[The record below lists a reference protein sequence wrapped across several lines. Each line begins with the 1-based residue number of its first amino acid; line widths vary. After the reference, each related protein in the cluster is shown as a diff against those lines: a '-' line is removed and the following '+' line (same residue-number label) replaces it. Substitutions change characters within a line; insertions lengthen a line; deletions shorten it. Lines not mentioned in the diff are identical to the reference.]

1 MKRKLQLLKVLGKL
15 LLLIVLWA
23 VTLVYALF
31 QGGFVSWFLFY
42 SFVPFALYSLLVSL
56 YPLSDFQVERNFKSA
71 DFKAGDSMEVSITIK
86 RKLPFPLFYLVAD
99 DIVSPSIFYR
109 SSFQKAKTM
118 IYPGFRREINFV
130 YKIDELPRGEHHF
143 TAVRLKTGDFFGIFE
158 KEVTVNCL
166 NTLLVYPAFVDVIY
180 RPLENRYDQGMTSS
194 NVKIQKDT
202 TMATGVKEYQ
212 PGDRFSWIHW
222 KSFARTNELMT
233 KEFEE
238 RQSHDVLVV
247 LDREPSSAFEPMVMF
262 TASILKAIMKKGA
275 QAGMLSIGE
284 DHVSFPIRGGE
295 GHQRQLYHHLA
306 KVRADSKFDLSK
318 VLQGEGINYQQSAAV
333 MFITGSVSKKLIST
347 VRSYAKR
354 NSAVVIFLVKEKGS
368 QLSDDEKAL
377 KAMAAARGIW
387 MRVSYEGE
395 FGSAFSEVKN
405 A

>member
-1 MKRKLQLLKVLGKL
+1 MKKKLQLLKTIGKL

-42 SFVPFALYSLLVSL
+42 SFVPFALFSLLVSI
-56 YPLSDFQVERNFKSA
+56 YPLSDFEVERSFKST
-71 DFKAGDSMEVSITIK
+71 DFKAGDSMEVSLII
-86 RKLPFPLFYLVAD
+86 RRRLPFPLFYVVAD

-109 SSFQKAKTM
+109 SSFQKAKSI
-118 IYPGFRREINFV
+118 IYPGFRREIHLKYV
-130 YKIDELPRGEHHF
+130 IEELPRGEHHF
-143 TAVRLKTGDFFGIFE
+143 SAVRLKTGDFFGIFE
-158 KEVTVNCL
+158 KEVTVPCA
-166 NTLLVYPAFVDVIY
+166 NTLLVYPAFVDVVY
-180 RPLENRYDQGMTSS
+180 RPLESRYDQGMASS

-247 LDREPSSAFEPMVMF
+247 LDREPSQAFEPMVTF
-262 TASILKAIMKKGA
+262 TASILKAVMRRGA
-275 QAGMLSIGE
+275 QAGLLSIGE
-284 DHVSFPIRGGE
+284 DHISFPIRGGE
-295 GHQRQLYHHLA
+295 EHQRQLYHHLA
-306 KVRADSKFDLSK
+306 KVKADSKFDLSK
-318 VLQGEGINYQQSAAV
+318 VLHGEGINYQQSATV
-333 MFITGSVSKKLIST
+333 MFVTGSITKKLIST

-354 NSAVVIFLVKEKGS
+354 NSSVVIFLIKEKGA
-368 QLSDDEKAL
+368 QLSTEEKAL
-377 KAMAAARGIW
+377 KAMAAGRGIW
-387 MRVSYEGE
+387 LKVSYEGG

>member
-1 MKRKLQLLKVLGKL
+1 MKKKLQLLKVIGKL

-42 SFVPFALYSLLVSL
+42 SFVPFALFSLLVSL
-56 YPLSDFQVERNFKSA
+56 YPLSDFKVERSFKST
-71 DFKAGDSMEVSITIK
+71 DFKAGDSMEVSIKIT
-86 RKLPFPLFYLVAD
+86 RRLPFPLFYLIAD
-99 DIVSPSIFYR
+99 DIVSPSVFYR
-109 SSFQKAKTM
+109 SNFQKAKSM
-118 IYPGFRREINFV
+118 IYPGFRREIHLR
-130 YKIDELPRGEHHF
+130 YKIEELPRGEHHF
-143 TAVRLKTGDFFGIFE
+143 NAVRLKTGDFFGIFE
-158 KEVTVNCL
+158 KEVTIPCS
-166 NTLLVYPAFVDVIY
+166 NTLLVYPSFVDVIY
-180 RPLENRYDQGMTSS
+180 KPLENRYDQGMTSS

-247 LDREPSSAFEPMVMF
+247 LDREPSNSFEPMITF
-262 TASILKAIMKKGA
+262 TASILKAVMKRGA

-295 GHQRQLYHHLA
+295 EHQRQLYHHLA
-306 KVRADSKFDLSK
+306 KVKPDSKFDLYQ
-318 VLQGEGINYQQSAAV
+318 VLNGEGINYQQSATV
-333 MFITGSVSKKLIST
+333 MFVTGRVSKKLISSI
-347 VRSYAKR
+347 RMYAKR
-354 NSAVVIFLVKEKGS
+354 NSSVVIFLVKEQGA
-368 QLSDDEKAL
+368 QLTEEEKAL
-377 KAMAAARGIW
+377 KAMAASRGIW
-387 MRVSYEGE
+387 LKVSYEGE

>member
-1 MKRKLQLLKVLGKL
+1 MKKRLQLLKVIGKL

-42 SFVPFALYSLLVSL
+42 SFVPFALFSLMVSM
-56 YPLSDFQVERNFKSA
+56 YPLSNFEVERTFKSN
-71 DFKAGDSMEVSITIK
+71 DFKAGESMEVSLRIR
-86 RKLPFPLFYLVAD
+86 RKFPFPLFYLVAD

-109 SSFQKAKTM
+109 SSFQKAKSI
-118 IYPGFRREINFV
+118 IYPGFRREIHLR
-130 YKIDELPRGEHHF
+130 YTIDELPRGEHHF
-143 TAVRLKTGDFFGIFE
+143 SAVRLKTGDFLGIFE
-158 KEVTVNCL
+158 KETTVTSS
-166 NTLLVYPAFVDVIY
+166 NTLLVYPSFVDVVY
-180 RPLENRYDQGMTSS
+180 RPMESRYDQGMTSS

-202 TMATGVKEYQ
+202 TMATGIKEYQ

-247 LDREPSSAFEPMVMF
+247 LDRESSQAFEPMVTF
-262 TASILKAIMKKGA
+262 AASILKAILRKGA
-275 QAGMLSIGE
+275 QAGLLSIGE

-295 GHQRQLYHHLA
+295 EHQRQLYHHLA
-306 KVRADSKFDLSK
+306 KVKADGKYDLSK
-318 VLQGEGINYQQSAAV
+318 VLEGEGINYQQSAAV
-333 MFITGSVSKKLIST
+333 MFITSSISKKLIST

-354 NSAVVIFLVKEKGS
+354 NSSVVIFLIKEKGAY
-368 QLSDDEKAL
+368 LTDEEKAL
-377 KAMAAARGIW
+377 KAMAAGRGIW
-387 MRVSYEGE
+387 LKVSYEGE
-395 FGSAFSEVKN
+395 FDSAFSEVKN